1 VIESHSAHSERARQ
15 LYRDQFPLIN
25 RYVDI
30 LRLTAVA
37 WGLLGPR
44 EADRLWDRHILNSA
58 ALSGLIA
65 ADSAVADVGSGA
77 GLPGIPLAILRPD
90 IRMTL
95 IEPLLRRSTFL
106 TQTVE
111 ELGITDHVTVVR
123 SRAEDHQQSYDVV
136 AARAL
141 APLNRLIGW
150 CNRLRAP
157 DGVILA
163 LKGASTN
170 DEILAANRELAVA
183 RLDAE
188 VLIVR
193 AHPEAD
199 PATVVRLRPQGA
211 NARAAQ

>member
-1 VIESHSAHSERARQ
+1 VIESHRAHSEIARQ
-15 LYRDQFPLIN
+15 IYTDQFPLIN

-30 LRLTAVA
+30 LASTAIA

-58 ALSGLIA
+58 ALGGLIA
-65 ADSAVADVGSGA
+65 ADNTVVDVGSGA

-90 IRMTL
+90 LRITL
-95 IEPLLRRSTFL
+95 IEPLLRRATFL

-123 SRAEDHQQSYDVV
+123 SRAEGHRQSYDVV
-136 AARAL
+136 VARAL
-141 APLNRLIGW
+141 AALDRLIGW
-150 CNRLRAP
+150 CSPLRAP

-163 LKGASTN
+163 LKGASAN
-170 DEILAANRELAVA
+170 DEIVAATRKLAAAQ
-183 RLDAE
+183 LDAD
-188 VLIVR
+188 VLTVG
-193 AHPEAD
+193 AHPEAE
-199 PATVVRLRPQGA
+199 PATVVRLRPRGA

>member
-1 VIESHSAHSERARQ
+1 MEIARQ
-15 LYRDQFPLIN
+15 LYSYQFPLIN

-30 LRLTAVA
+30 LTSSAVA

-58 ALSGLIA
+58 ALGGLIT
-65 ADSAVADVGSGA
+65 ADNAVVDVGSGA

-90 IRMTL
+90 LRMTL
-95 IEPLLRRSTFL
+95 IEPLLRRFTFL

-123 SRAEDHQQSYDVV
+123 SRAEDHRQSYDVV
-136 AARAL
+136 VARAL
-141 APLNRLIGW
+141 APLDRLVGW
-150 CNRLRAP
+150 CNPLRAP

-163 LKGASTN
+163 LKGASAN
-170 DEILAANRELAVA
+170 DEIAAANRELAA
-183 RLDAE
+183 AQLDAQ
-188 VLIVR
+188 VLTVR
-193 AHPEAD
+193 AHPEAE
-199 PATVVRLRPQGA
+199 PATVVRLRPRRA